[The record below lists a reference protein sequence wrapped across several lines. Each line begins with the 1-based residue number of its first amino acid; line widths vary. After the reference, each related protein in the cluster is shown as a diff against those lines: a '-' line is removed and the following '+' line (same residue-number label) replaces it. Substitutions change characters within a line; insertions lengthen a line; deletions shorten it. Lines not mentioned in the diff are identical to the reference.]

1 MDVLCDRIKCKRI
14 FEMWKKGK
22 YICKME
28 GKMGRL
34 FMYDITINEG
44 RDGKWI
50 HKWVNGKKEREHCR
64 L

>member
-1 MDVLCDRIKCKRI
+1 
-14 FEMWKKGK
+14 MWKKGK